1 MTNIEVIVLVGGL
14 ILLLIVC
21 LVALQQG
28 RPDLANAPAANP
40 NWDAAAA
47 AVWNQR
53 LQGASDDFGLGA
65 SQNSSKIWGAAITTL
80 LGVFASVA
88 VVKGPDTLTDL
99 PTNLGTRG
107 GLDCPAF
114 PRDSRDRRTASDHR
128 RAGGPE
134 LGDGS

>member
-21 LVALQQG
+21 LVALQQS

-65 SQNSSKIWGAAITTL
+65 SQNSSKIWARRSQPCLACL
-80 LGVFASVA
+80 PASQW
-88 VVKGPDTLTDL
+88 
-99 PTNLGTRG
+99 
-107 GLDCPAF
+107 
-114 PRDSRDRRTASDHR
+114 
-128 RAGGPE
+128 
-134 LGDGS
+134 